1 MGQTQ
6 PGSPAQTWGWA
17 FLGLAVFVLAG
28 SLVFLARWSSS
39 GDMVEISLPT
49 ATPTPAVL
57 KVHVAGAVMLPGVY
71 DLLPGQRVQDA
82 IAAAGGPS
90 DGATP
95 QALNLAAPLRDGQK
109 VFVPGAAADTPSP
122 VPAPSGDQKVAIN
135 SATAAQLET
144 LPLIGEKKARD
155 IVSYREAHGP
165 FRRIEDLLLVPGIG
179 PTTLGRLRD
188 QVTLD

>member
-6 PGSPAQTWGWA
+6 PGTPAQTWGWA
-17 FLGLAVFVLAG
+17 FLGLAVAVLAG
-28 SLVFLARWSSS
+28 GLVFLARWPSA
-39 GDMVEISLPT
+39 GDMVEITLPT

-57 KVHVAGAVMLPGVY
+57 KVHVAGAVVSPGVY

-82 IAAAGGPS
+82 ISAAGGPTE
-90 DGATP
+90 GANP

-109 VFVPGAAADTPSP
+109 VFVPSVGADSPSP
-122 VPAPSGDQKVAIN
+122 APPSDQKVAIN
-135 SATAAQLET
+135 SATAKQLET

-165 FRRIEDLLLVPGIG
+165 FRRLEDLLLVPGIG
-179 PTTLGRLRD
+179 ATTLERLRD
-188 QVTLD
+188 MITLD